1 MLDDGVEWLVVPVRM
16 FAMQLRFAVLLV
28 CGVLA
33 VGAAAQVPSSSSS
46 SGAPAQQTSSSRP
59 QVGQPER
66 GGAAITLETSEPLF
80 DLATAV
86 NVCGYDTD
94 LANSE
99 PVRAE
104 VRADVDAAVVESTLV
119 RQSKDK
125 LCRYIDEHELSDQ
138 GRGLAQY
145 VSLAL
150 YVGPW
155 PDLTPSADETDM
167 PPDALQVVNI
177 LPLLRDFATKAQ
189 LHAIWLKRHAEY
201 EAIVD
206 KVHDPVTQMI
216 LKTNLYLKVPVS
228 TYDGRRLIVLVEPM
242 LAPSKPNARIYSS
255 DYVVVTSPTAAGAIN
270 MAQIRHLYLHYEL
283 EPLVYARA
291 QSMARLTPLLKPVE
305 DAPLEYVYRSDVV
318 ALVTEC
324 MIKAIE
330 DRTMDVGFPAPV
342 KPTGTRARQELAKY
356 DEEQTSYERRAEVVR
371 RQQVALN
378 MRQGWVLTDYFYQQ
392 FATFERQPAGLGE
405 SMGEMV
411 YGMDVARVKHE
422 AEQISFLPQG
432 SGEFVTRAPRVPT
445 GMALAEKKM
454 LEGDLPGAQAIADKA
469 LADPAQSN
477 SPDRGDALYVRARVQ
492 LMEGDP
498 ESSLDGFEEV
508 LKTSHSPHLLAWS
521 HIYLG
526 RLYDIKDPP
535 ERAHALSEYKAALA
549 VPAVPA
555 DAQAAAQKGMKTA
568 FVVPKVVHTEE
579 EELDPSGKKEKEAYK
594 PDPPR

>member
-1 MLDDGVEWLVVPVRM
+1 MR
-16 FAMQLRFAVLLV
+16 LRFAGFLM
-28 CGVLA
+28 CGVW
-33 VGAAAQVPSSSSS
+33 AASASAQVPASSSSS
-46 SGAPAQQTSSSRP
+46 PGAEAPQTSSSRP
-59 QVGQPER
+59 HVSEPER

-80 DLATAV
+80 TLATAL
-86 NVCGYDTD
+86 NMCGYDDD
-94 LANSE
+94 LANSN

-104 VRADVDAAVVESTLV
+104 VRADVDAELAASALV

-125 LCRYIDEHELSDQ
+125 LCGYIDEHELSDK
-138 GRGLAQY
+138 GRGIAQY

-155 PDLTPSADETDM
+155 PDLAPTADETDM

-177 LPLLRDFATKAQ
+177 LPLLRDFVTKAN

-201 EAIVD
+201 EAITD

-228 TYDGRRLIVLVEPM
+228 TYDGRRLIILVEPM
-242 LAPSKPNARIYSS
+242 LAPSKPNARIYAS

-270 MAQIRHLYLHYEL
+270 MTEIRHLYLHYEV
-283 EPLVYARA
+283 EPLVYAKS
-291 QSMARLTPLLKPVE
+291 QSMLRLTPLLKPVE

-330 DRTMDVGFPAPV
+330 DHTMDVGFPAPV
-342 KPTGTRARQELAKY
+342 KPVGSRDRQELARY
-356 DEEQTSYERRAEVVR
+356 DEELSSYERQAEVVR
-371 RQQVALN
+371 RKQVALN

-392 FATFERQPAGLGE
+392 FTSFEHQPAGLAE

-411 YGMDVARVKHE
+411 YGMDVDRVKHQ

-454 LEGDLPGAQAIADKA
+454 LEGDLDGAEAIADKA

-477 SPDRGDALYVRARVQ
+477 SPDRGDALYVKARVQ

-498 ESSLDGFEEV
+498 KDSLDGFEEV
-508 LKTSHSPHLLAWS
+508 LKSSHSPHLLAWA

-535 ERAHALSEYKAALA
+535 ERAHAVSEYKAALA

-555 DAQAAAQKGMKTA
+555 DAQAAAQKGLAKA
-568 FVVPKVVHTEE
+568 FEVPKVVHTQE

>member
-1 MLDDGVEWLVVPVRM
+1 MRLSSVV
-16 FAMQLRFAVLLV
+16 FVL
-28 CGVLA
+28 CGVCVA
-33 VGAAAQVPSSSSS
+33 SAAAQVPSSSSS
-46 SGAPAQQTSSSRP
+46 SGTPAQQTSSSRP
-59 QVGQPER
+59 QAGQPER
-66 GGAAITLETSEPLF
+66 GGAAITLETSEQLF
-80 DLATAV
+80 TLATAL
-86 NVCGYDTD
+86 NVCGYDAD
-94 LANSE
+94 LANSD

-104 VRADVDAAVVESTLV
+104 VRSDVDAALAESALV

-125 LCRYIDEHELSDQ
+125 LCQYIDEHELSDRA
-138 GRGLAQY
+138 RGIAQY

-155 PDLTPSADETDM
+155 PDLAPTADETDM

-177 LPLLRDFATKAQ
+177 LPLLRDFAAKAQ
-189 LHAIWLKRHAEY
+189 LHTIWLKRHAEY

-206 KVHDPVTQMI
+206 KVHDPMTQMI

-228 TYDGRRLIVLVEPM
+228 TYDGRRLIILVEPM
-242 LAPSKPNARIYSS
+242 LAPSKPNARIYAS

-270 MAQIRHLYLHYEL
+270 MAQIRHLYLHYEV
-283 EPLVYARA
+283 EPLVYART
-291 QSMARLTPLLKPVE
+291 QSMMRLTPLLKPVE
-305 DAPLEYVYRSDVV
+305 DAPLEYIYRSDVV

-330 DRTMDVGFPAPV
+330 AHTMDVGFPAPK
-342 KPTGTRARQELAKY
+342 KPAATRERQELARY
-356 DEEQTSYERRAEVVR
+356 DEELSGYERRAEVVR
-371 RQQVALN
+371 RQQVTLN
-378 MRQGWVLTDYFYQQ
+378 MRQGWVLTDYFYGQ
-392 FATFERQPAGLGE
+392 FATFEHQQASLAE

-411 YGMDVARVKHE
+411 YGMDVERVKHQ
-422 AEQISFLPQG
+422 AEQISFLPEG

-454 LEGDLPGAQAIADKA
+454 LEGDLPGAEAIADKA
-469 LADPAQSN
+469 LADPAQ
-477 SPDRGDALYVRARVQ
+477 DHGDALYVKARVQ
-492 LMEGDP
+492 LMQGDP
-498 ESSLDGFEEV
+498 ENSLTGFEEV

-535 ERAHALSEYKAALA
+535 EREHALTEYKAALA

-555 DAQAAAQKGMKTA
+555 DAKAAASKGLKVA
-568 FVVPKVVHTEE
+568 FTVPKVVHTEQE
-579 EELDPSGKKEKEAYK
+579 EVDPSGKKEKEAYK